1 MEESAG
7 AWSGMWNS
15 DPQKINPCHGVEHSP
30 INSVGININ
39 VVAVVVVVP
48 LFPLLSALNFPA
60 QPPWRMCN
68 AVVGFVLFGLFSSI
82 QLFSL
87 FSFAFYQLKATSK
100 AESVWVGVCACVCVC
115 DTHIQITP
123 QTPK

>member
-1 MEESAG
+1 MELGSG
-7 AWSGMWNS
+7 LGLGMWNS

-39 VVAVVVVVP
+39 VVAVVVVVLVP

-68 AVVGFVLFGLFSSI
+68 AVVVFVLYGLFSSI

-87 FSFAFYQLKATSK
+87 FFLLF
-100 AESVWVGVCACVCVC
+100 
-115 DTHIQITP
+115 IN
-123 QTPK
+123 